1 MRTEGRQNRFTG
13 SSASVSCRS
22 CRCVTANRGGV
33 QLRHHPPLMQN
44 HIVVRAI
51 VAVPFIL
58 TQTGYADS
66 RLRVTSL

>member
-1 MRTEGRQNRFTG
+1 MRADGRQNRFTG
-13 SSASVSCRS
+13 ASAPVSCRS

-33 QLRHHPPLMQN
+33 QLWRYPPLMQN
-44 HIVVRAI
+44 HIVARAI

-58 TQTGYADS
+58 TQTGYADG

>member
-1 MRTEGRQNRFTG
+1 MPVVQVCDGQ
-13 SSASVSCRS
+13 SWC
-22 CRCVTANRGGV
+22 V

-51 VAVPFIL
+51 VAVSFIL
-58 TQTGYADS
+58 TQTGYADG